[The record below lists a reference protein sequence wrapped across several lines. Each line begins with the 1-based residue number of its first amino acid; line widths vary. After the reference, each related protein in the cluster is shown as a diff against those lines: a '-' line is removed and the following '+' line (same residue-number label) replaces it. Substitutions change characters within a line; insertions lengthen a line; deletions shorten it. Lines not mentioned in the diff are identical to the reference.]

1 MACLPY
7 QGQTMPCWLRAR
19 RGSHL
24 TLQAAGRPF
33 LLSEEPAVPVV
44 SRGMRFAP
52 GRSCDKF
59 PGGRRCETRSSF
71 YIKMAD
77 PEKETGQML
86 AGWKLRQR
94 VGWMVRSRG
103 QRCRPELGA
112 AGMASLCLGGSYL
125 PVHCRV
131 PGPLRGSLHTQGC

>member
-33 LLSEEPAVPVV
+33 LLSEEPAVPAV
-44 SRGMRFAP
+44 SRGTRFAP

-59 PGGRRCETRSSF
+59 PGGKHCETCSSF

-103 QRCRPELGA
+103 QRRRPELGTA
-112 AGMASLCLGGSYL
+112 PSWAPRAWPVSVWGARTFPCTTAS
-125 PVHCRV
+125 
-131 PGPLRGSLHTQGC
+131 QGL